1 MGDSR
6 KAPLPSGSVLPVLHT
21 CYVGRTEYCGW
32 QLPGRFRPRD
42 LSSVPHFNP
51 PDFSKPLLAAAPD
64 ARFVA
69 APADGVLPEG
79 FFSTTNL
86 PTYVRIGGEWKLPRE
101 PRMDSALVLDAD
113 GVLWVREGRRV
124 LKGEQVAVGEAEDG
138 RDGIYVHAT
147 AFMEE
152 VGADGEFKFM
162 VSEVSREKPIDYALM
177 AKILVDEREGGGYPI
192 WVAGPALVHSRAR
205 NDMVWFIQN
214 GFVGALLAG
223 NAVAVHDIE
232 ASIFGTTLGLSGD
245 GKATQG
251 GHGLHM
257 RAINKVRAAGSIAA
271 AVANGTIRDGIMH
284 ACVTTNTPFVLTGS
298 IRDDGPLP
306 EVITDAVASQ
316 DAMRAHAVKS
326 TMAIL
331 IATALHAIATGNM
344 LPAFVMQPDGSL
356 RELATICVDS
366 AEFVVSKLKD
376 RGTHQAFG
384 VVTNAQDFMHILR
397 LYVEREIDQRRI
409 AAASPADRAVAAAR

>member
-1 MGDSR
+1 MTS
-6 KAPLPSGSVLPVLHT
+6 
-21 CYVGRTEYCGW
+21 
-32 QLPGRFRPRD
+32 
-42 LSSVPHFNP
+42 FNA
-51 PDFSKPLLAAAPD
+51 PDFAKPALAAAPD
-64 ARFVA
+64 ARFA
-69 APADGVLPEG
+69 PAPADGVLPDN

-86 PTYVRIGGEWKLPRE
+86 PTYVRIGGEWRLPRE

-113 GVLWVREGRRV
+113 DVLWVREGRRV
-124 LKGEQVAVGEAEDG
+124 REGDHVAVGTAEDG
-138 RDGIYVHAT
+138 REGIYVHAT

-152 VGADGEFKFM
+152 VGSDGEFKFM

-177 AKILVDEREGGGYPI
+177 ANILVNERDGGGYPV

-205 NDMVWFIQN
+205 HDMVWFIEN

-232 ASIFGTTLGLSGD
+232 ASIFGTTLGMSGA

-257 RAINKVRAAGSIAA
+257 RAINAVRSAGSIAA
-271 AVANGTIRDGIMH
+271 AVANGTVTDGIMH
-284 ACVTTNTPFVLTGS
+284 ACVKTNTPFVLTGS

-306 EVITDAVASQ
+306 DVITDAVLAQ
-316 DAMRAHAVKS
+316 DAMREHSIKA

-344 LPAFVMQPDGSL
+344 LPAFVMQSDGTL
-356 RELATICVDS
+356 RELSTICVDS

-397 LYVEREIDQRRI
+397 LYVEREMDQRRTAL
-409 AAASPADRAVAAAR
+409 AAAPADRAVAATR